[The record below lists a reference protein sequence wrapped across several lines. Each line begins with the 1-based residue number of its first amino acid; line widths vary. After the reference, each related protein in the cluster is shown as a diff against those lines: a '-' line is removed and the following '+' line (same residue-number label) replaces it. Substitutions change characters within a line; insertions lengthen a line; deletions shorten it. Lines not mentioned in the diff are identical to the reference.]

1 MSNVYAVRFAH
12 SILEKYWDRALPVDL
27 LDIAEKLGV
36 QVLPGNFSKGFFG
49 SDDEI
54 SGTFQYVNG
63 VPTCTINESHHINRQ
78 RFTLAHELGHFVLEH
93 GEKCDDSKT
102 LYRQNGHTDPVEIEA
117 NNFAAELLMPK
128 TAVNVLIKDKGCGIS
143 ELADWFQVSE
153 QAMYFRLKNLGWL

>member
-12 SILEKYWDRALPVDL
+12 SILEKYWDRTLPVDL

-36 QVLPGNFSKGFFG
+36 QVLPGNFSKGIFG

-78 RFTLAHELGHFVLEH
+78 ESGNLTLVVFSFGN
-93 GEKCDDSKT
+93 
-102 LYRQNGHTDPVEIEA
+102 LYQNGSSLVFVEL
-117 NNFAAELLMPK
+117 F
-128 TAVNVLIKDKGCGIS
+128 VV
-143 ELADWFQVSE
+143 
-153 QAMYFRLKNLGWL
+153 Y